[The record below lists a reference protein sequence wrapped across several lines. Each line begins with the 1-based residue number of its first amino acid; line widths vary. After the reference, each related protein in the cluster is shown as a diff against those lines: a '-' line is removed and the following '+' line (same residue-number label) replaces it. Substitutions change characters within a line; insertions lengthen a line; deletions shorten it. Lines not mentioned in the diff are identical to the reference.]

1 MKNTFLS
8 EMKLRGFISQC
19 TDLEKLEKIS
29 LKKSIK
35 AYKTWGKKKFMG
47 KEFMGQIRST
57 FLIKD
62 KKILNEWRNVRVKEH
77 AKEVLKTLNSAVANA
92 ENNNNLDI
100 DKLFVKEAYVGKSL
114 RMKRFRPMSKGR
126 AFQIIKPF
134 SRLTL
139 VLEERL

>member
-1 MKNTFLS
+1 MSNKEVKAINKMIRTS
-8 EMKLRGFISQC
+8 SQKLNLI
-19 TDLEKLEKIS
+19 
-29 LKKSIK
+29 
-35 AYKTWGKKKFMG
+35 
-47 KEFMGQIRST
+47 
-57 FLIKD
+57 IKD
-62 KKILNEWRNVRVKEH
+62 IRKKDINSAVNILKFSNKRVS
-77 AKEVLKTLNSAVANA
+77 KEVLKTLNSAIANA

-139 VLEERL
+139 VLEEAI

>member
-1 MKNTFLS
+1 MSKEVKAINKMIRTS
-8 EMKLRGFISQC
+8 SQKLNLIVK
-19 TDLEKLEKIS
+19 DIWKKDINAALNI
-29 LKKSIK
+29 LKFSNK
-35 AYKTWGKKKFMG
+35 
-47 KEFMGQIRST
+47 
-57 FLIKD
+57 
-62 KKILNEWRNVRVKEH
+62 RVS
-77 AKEVLKTLNSAVANA
+77 KEVLKTLNSAVANA

-139 VLEERL
+139 VLEERV

>member
-1 MKNTFLS
+1 MSKEVKAVN
-8 EMKLRGFISQC
+8 KLIRTSSQ
-19 TDLEKLEKIS
+19 KLNLIVKDIRKKDINAALNI
-29 LKKSIK
+29 LKFSNK
-35 AYKTWGKKKFMG
+35 
-47 KEFMGQIRST
+47 
-57 FLIKD
+57 
-62 KKILNEWRNVRVKEH
+62 RVS
-77 AKEVLKTLNSAVANA
+77 KEVLKTLNSAVANA

-139 VLEERL
+139 VLEERV

>member
-1 MKNTFLS
+1 MSK
-8 EMKLRGFISQC
+8 EV
-19 TDLEKLEKIS
+19 
-29 LKKSIK
+29 KSINK
-35 AYKTWGKKKFMG
+35 M
-47 KEFMGQIRST
+47 IRTSSQK
-57 FLIKD
+57 LNLIIKD
-62 KKILNEWRNVRVKEH
+62 IRKKDINAAVNILKFSNKRVS
-77 AKEVLKTLNSAVANA
+77 KEVLKTLNSAVANA

>member
-1 MKNTFLS
+1 MSKEVKAINKMIRTS
-8 EMKLRGFISQC
+8 SQKLNLIVKDIRKKDINAA
-19 TDLEKLEKIS
+19 LNI
-29 LKKSIK
+29 LKFSNK
-35 AYKTWGKKKFMG
+35 
-47 KEFMGQIRST
+47 
-57 FLIKD
+57 
-62 KKILNEWRNVRVKEH
+62 RVS
-77 AKEVLKTLNSAVANA
+77 KEVLKTLNSSVANA

>member
-1 MKNTFLS
+1 MSKEVKAINKMIRTS
-8 EMKLRGFISQC
+8 SQKLNLIVKDIRKKDINEA
-19 TDLEKLEKIS
+19 LNI
-29 LKKSIK
+29 LKFSNK
-35 AYKTWGKKKFMG
+35 
-47 KEFMGQIRST
+47 
-57 FLIKD
+57 
-62 KKILNEWRNVRVKEH
+62 RVS
-77 AKEVLKTLNSAVANA
+77 KEVLKTLNSAVANA

-100 DKLFVKEAYVGKSL
+100 DKLFVTEAYVGKSL

>member
-1 MKNTFLS
+1 MSKEVKAINKMIRTS
-8 EMKLRGFISQC
+8 SQKLNLIVKDIRKKDINAA
-19 TDLEKLEKIS
+19 LNI
-29 LKKSIK
+29 LKFSNK
-35 AYKTWGKKKFMG
+35 
-47 KEFMGQIRST
+47 
-57 FLIKD
+57 
-62 KKILNEWRNVRVKEH
+62 RVS
-77 AKEVLKTLNSAVANA
+77 KEVLKTLNSAVANA
-92 ENNNNLDI
+92 DNNNNLDI

>member
-1 MKNTFLS
+1 MSKEVKAINKMIRTS
-8 EMKLRGFISQC
+8 SQKLNLIVKDIRKKDINSA
-19 TDLEKLEKIS
+19 LNI
-29 LKKSIK
+29 LKFS
-35 AYKTWGKKKFMG
+35 KK
-47 KEFMGQIRST
+47 
-57 FLIKD
+57 
-62 KKILNEWRNVRVKEH
+62 RVS
-77 AKEVLKTLNSAVANA
+77 KEVLKTLNSAVANA

-126 AFQIIKPF
+126 AFQIIKPL

>member
-1 MKNTFLS
+1 MSKEVKAINKMIRTS
-8 EMKLRGFISQC
+8 SQKLNLIVKDIRKKDINVA
-19 TDLEKLEKIS
+19 LNI
-29 LKKSIK
+29 LKFSNK
-35 AYKTWGKKKFMG
+35 
-47 KEFMGQIRST
+47 
-57 FLIKD
+57 
-62 KKILNEWRNVRVKEH
+62 RVS
-77 AKEVLKTLNSAVANA
+77 KEVLKTLNSAVANA

-139 VLEERL
+139 VLEEKL